1 MTWNENSSICL
12 IVHEH
17 GYIKQSLIFLFT
29 GGIMTNCIFFEG
41 WNAIYQK
48 KQKKENVIRW
58 WANEKRNLV
67 PSSIQRS
74 PLLLSHSMQTLLHSA
89 NNIQFPKN
97 GNLQI
102 PIPSHFSLGILS
114 FPLLFLARF
123 NTTIK
128 KIIPIPFPHKKKEK
142 RKRAINPLWLV
153 IIAIFPVNVA

>member
-1 MTWNENSSICL
+1 M
-12 IVHEH
+12 HEH

-89 NNIQFPKN
+89 NSIQFPKN
-97 GNLQI
+97 GKPSNPHPFTFLTRDSLFPSPFSREIQHNNKENHSNSI
-102 PIPSHFSLGILS
+102 PTQEKRETEEGNQSS
-114 FPLLFLARF
+114 LAR
-123 NTTIK
+123 NNRH
-128 KIIPIPFPHKKKEK
+128 FPG
-142 RKRAINPLWLV
+142 
-153 IIAIFPVNVA
+153 